1 MNDDRLYS
9 VIVEPHVTEKATNIG
24 DQGNQYTFKVRKD
37 ATKHEIK
44 YAVEKLFDVS
54 VLKVS
59 TVNVKGKVKPRMLRR
74 GSMSRFKSWKKAY
87 VRLAE
92 DDDIDFT
99 REF

>member
-24 DQGNQYTFKVRKD
+24 DQGNQYTFKVLKD

-44 YAVEKLFDVS
+44 HAVEKLFDVS

-74 GSMSRFKSWKKAY
+74 GSVSRFKSWKKAY

-92 DDDIDFT
+92 GDDIDFT